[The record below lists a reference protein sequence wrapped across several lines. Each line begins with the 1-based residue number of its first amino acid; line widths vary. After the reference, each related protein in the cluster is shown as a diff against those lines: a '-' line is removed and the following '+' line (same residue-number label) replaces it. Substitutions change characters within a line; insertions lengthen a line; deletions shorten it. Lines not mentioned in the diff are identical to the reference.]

1 MKTEPGR
8 VFHAALRRGSFR
20 PSSKPARVS
29 EEVARGDGEEET
41 LVNSV
46 SLLLHLNSPRDPLRL
61 RLDSRKSSVAG
72 VEDVFFEDPKP
83 HERILS
89 GHVTVGSAAPPF
101 CHGFKENKKNECLL
115 FARSASS
122 VCLRVFFFV
131 LCCTAWTWLLL
142 FLPLSERRI

>member
-8 VFHAALRRGSFR
+8 AFHAALRRGSFR

-72 VEDVFFEDPKP
+72 VEDVFFEDPN
-83 HERILS
+83 LTS
-89 GHVTVGSAAPPF
+89 GFYQVTSPSARLRPLF
-101 CHGFKENKKNECLL
+101 VMVSKKT
-115 FARSASS
+115 RKMS
-122 VCLRVFFFV
+122 VCFLLALPRQSVLVVF
-131 LCCTAWTWLLL
+131 L
-142 FLPLSERRI
+142 FSVALPGPGCFYFCL